1 MTIEAGQIVVWVL
14 VLLRTGAFFL
24 GIPLFAGKLI
34 PVRIR
39 MAFGLILSL
48 LISPFA
54 EADLSISTHYV
65 GAILLSM
72 NEICVGLL
80 LAMMVRMVFFAVEL
94 AGFLISYEIGLMASN
109 SINPLLGSTDA
120 TLSSLFYYFSLVIFF
135 VAGIHLDV
143 IKAFTYSFDL
153 LPIGTFFLISNPMP
167 EYVSEVSNVFVLGIL
182 MAAPFIALNFIVNVS
197 FAVLGKAVPKM
208 NVFITSFGVRILGGL
223 ILLVSS
229 ILLFS
234 SYVYDHSKRS
244 VEVMIDIIQPG

>member
-39 MAFGLILSL
+39 MAFGLMLSL
-48 LISPFA
+48 LISPHVS
-54 EADLSISTHYV
+54 ADLGLSSHYV
-65 GAILLSM
+65 GVILLAI
-72 NEICVGLL
+72 NEICIGLL

-94 AGFLISYEIGLMASN
+94 AGFLISYEIGLMASS

-120 TLSSLFYYFSLVIFF
+120 TLSSLFYYFSLLIFF
-135 VAGIHLDV
+135 IVGIHHEV
-143 IKAFTYSFDL
+143 IKAFTLSFDL
-153 LPIGTFFLISNPMP
+153 LPIGSFLLRSNPML
-167 EYVSEVSNVFVLGIL
+167 EYVSEVSNVFVLGVL

-208 NVFITSFGVRILGGL
+208 NVFITSFAVRILAGL
-223 ILLVSS
+223 VLLIST

-234 SYVYDHSKRS
+234 SYVIEHSRRS
-244 VEVMIDIIQPG
+244 VEVMLKIIQTG